1 MAKLRR
7 AALALPFIGIAAIC
21 LTAMDTVKLIALQQP
36 FLEEGRITWDG
47 GLKTMPIFESFYG
60 VAAVDNMWRGITVA
74 FSASY
79 LAIDSIASW
88 QMFYFLHDL
97 APMYSVWLLESCRI
111 GNSWTPVYA
120 ATFFTFIAQL
130 LGVGVL
136 APIYYF
142 LHITFAPSA
151 LRLKRSGKERIIQAH
166 QAQYLLSLFLGL
178 HTFQVWR
185 SYTASEAETRQYWI
199 WAWQMSPLWIGLA
212 NTTLSSMTA
221 GLVGVKDSALM
232 SPRLLLAVMCGISTS
247 IWLYT
252 LYYAPFALS
261 DIFIPDSQVFTDFIH
276 HTRKALQWDQVSS
289 FGSSFLW
296 LIYLFFDL
304 YSADLIGVESLL
316 GSALLPLVAII
327 TGPGSAFVIGWHWR
341 ERILSSSKTG

>member
-120 ATFFTFIAQL
+120 Y
-130 LGVGVL
+130 V
-136 APIYYF
+136 
-142 LHITFAPSA
+142 
-151 LRLKRSGKERIIQAH
+151 
-166 QAQYLLSLFLGL
+166 
-178 HTFQVWR
+178 
-185 SYTASEAETRQYWI
+185 
-199 WAWQMSPLWIGLA
+199 
-212 NTTLSSMTA
+212 
-221 GLVGVKDSALM
+221 
-232 SPRLLLAVMCGISTS
+232 
-247 IWLYT
+247 
-252 LYYAPFALS
+252 
-261 DIFIPDSQVFTDFIH
+261 
-276 HTRKALQWDQVSS
+276 
-289 FGSSFLW
+289 
-296 LIYLFFDL
+296 
-304 YSADLIGVESLL
+304 
-316 GSALLPLVAII
+316 LPL
-327 TGPGSAFVIGWHWR
+327 TP
-341 ERILSSSKTG
+341 TQ